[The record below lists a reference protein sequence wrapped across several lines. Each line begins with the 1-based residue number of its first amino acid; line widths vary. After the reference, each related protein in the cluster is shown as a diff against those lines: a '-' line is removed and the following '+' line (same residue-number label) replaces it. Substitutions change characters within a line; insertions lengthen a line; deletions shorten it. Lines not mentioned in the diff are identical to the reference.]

1 MKGANTAGNNLLA
14 MLAQAQGGEAF
25 GNIGKQFGL
34 DERQTQMAVAAL
46 LPALSS
52 GLKRNT
58 AQPGGLQALMGAL
71 QTGGHE
77 RYFDQPE
84 ALNQASARDEGNAIL
99 GHLLGSKDVSR
110 AAAQR
115 ASANTGI
122 PDGILKQMLPLVAT
136 MVMGSLSKQ
145 TQEPS
150 IAQALMGALSG
161 QPATPQPQQAGGGL
175 LGGILG
181 SVLSGALSGGRAKQP
196 QQQPQQG
203 GALGGLG
210 ALLDADGD
218 GNAMD
223 DIFDM
228 LNKR

>member
-1 MKGANTAGNNLLA
+1 MSGTNLLA
-14 MLAQAQGGEAF
+14 MLSQAQGGTAF
-25 GNIGKQFGL
+25 ANIGKQFGL

-52 GLKRNT
+52 GLKRNAT
-58 AQPGGLQALMGAL
+58 QPGGLEALMGAL
-71 QTGGHE
+71 QSGGHD
-77 RYFDQPE
+77 RYFDQADAIAAP
-84 ALNQASARDEGNAIL
+84 AARDEGNAIL
-99 GHLLGSKDVSR
+99 GHLLGSKEVSR

-115 ASANTGI
+115 AAANTGL
-122 PDGILKQMLPLVAT
+122 PDGMLKQMLPLVAT
-136 MVMGSLSKQ
+136 LVMGSLSKQ

-161 QPATPQPQQAGGGL
+161 QATSPRQGPASGGL

-181 SVLSGALSGGRAKQP
+181 SVLSGALGGGQARQTAQP
-196 QQQPQQG
+196 AAQNN
-203 GALGGLG
+203 ALGGLG